1 METLAKN
8 SQFTF
13 RTNEK
18 LLAQAK
24 EIVKEENMNMSALFN
39 KVLETVV
46 EEDGV
51 PAGFLTDEKSRHQ
64 KILDDLYGEIQQAY
78 DSYKTGLAK
87 PIDEVFEKYGL

>member
-1 METLAKN
+1 MEALAKN

-24 EIVKEENMNMSALFN
+24 EIVKEENMSALFN

-46 EEDGV
+46 EEEGV